1 MFILK
6 IDKSFTEY
14 FPLILLLKKTIYTIK
29 TSNNSDTMFILPFDI
44 HDRYDYDTQ
53 P

>member
-6 IDKSFTEY
+6 IDKSFTKF
-14 FPLILLLKKTIYTIK
+14 FPLILLINAIK
-29 TSNNSDTMFILPFDI
+29 TSHNSDTMFILPFDI